1 MTITGR
7 CSRCGALGGQ
17 ARVDAHAAGFEAG
30 RVRGFAEA
38 AQLRAEV
45 GVPPELSD
53 VWTRLLRLCHP
64 DAHQPARKADAHEVT
79 IALLAWRERRG
90 R

>member
-1 MTITGR
+1 MTSANR
-7 CSRCGALGGQ
+7 CSRCGALAGQ

-38 AQLRAEV
+38 AELRAEAGLPV
-45 GVPPELSD
+45 ELAD
-53 VWTRLLRLCHP
+53 LLPDLLQLVHP
-64 DAHQPARKADAHEVT
+64 DRHEGAQWERAHAVT
-79 IALLAWRERRG
+79 VALLAWRERRG